1 MTHINDIH
9 TTTLSNG
16 LSILTREL
24 HHAPVISFWVWYR
37 VGSRNETQGLTGI
50 SHWVEHMMFKG
61 TTRYPKGTV
70 DRAIA
75 RVGGTFNA
83 MTWLDYT
90 AYYATLPANQIGI
103 ALDIESDR
111 MVNTVFDPS
120 ETEAERT
127 VIIEERR
134 MYENQPSFRLAQEI
148 QATAFQVHPYR
159 HETIGWES
167 DLRTMTREDLAAHYR
182 HYYVPNNAT
191 VVAVGD
197 FQTDE
202 MVAQIEQFF
211 GSLSPGDTPAAPA
224 VIEPPQWGERRV
236 TVHGR
241 EPTRRMTF
249 AYKGPAVTDDA
260 YWACLV
266 MDAILTGPK
275 LGGGGTARTSRLYRR
290 LVDGELVLSVG
301 SGVSTTINPYLYSI
315 SVALLATSDPATVE
329 ANIEAEISR
338 LQEELVS
345 DTELVRLKKQ
355 LRARWAMGME
365 SMSGQARSIGLAAT
379 VATLDWFT
387 HYLDSIQTVTPEQ
400 VRAAAQKYLLPQQR
414 TVGWYTPES

>member
-1 MTHINDIH
+1 
-9 TTTLSNG
+9 
-16 LSILTREL
+16 
-24 HHAPVISFWVWYR
+24 
-37 VGSRNETQGLTGI
+37 
-50 SHWVEHMMFKG
+50 MFKG
-61 TTRYPKGTV
+61 TTRYPKGSV
-70 DRAIA
+70 DRMIA

-90 AYYATLPANQIGI
+90 AYYATLPAEHIGI

-111 MVNTVFDPS
+111 MVNTLFDPA

-148 QATAFQVHPYR
+148 QATAFEVHPYR

-182 HYYVPNNAT
+182 HYYAPNNAT
-191 VVAVGD
+191 IVAVGD
-197 FQTDE
+197 FDTNE
-202 MVAQIEQFF
+202 MVAQIETFF
-211 GSLSPGDTPAAPA
+211 GSIAPSDTPPPPSA
-224 VIEPPQWGERRV
+224 VEPTQQGERRV
-236 TVHGR
+236 AVHGR

-249 AYKGPAVTDDA
+249 AYKGPAVTDED
-260 YWACLV
+260 YWACLM

-275 LGGGGTARTSRLYRR
+275 LGGGGTARTSRLYKR
-290 LVDGELVLSVG
+290 LVDGEIVLSVG

-315 SVALLATSDPATVE
+315 SAALLPTSDPATVE
-329 ANIEAEISR
+329 AEIEAEIAL
-338 LQEELVS
+338 LQENLVDESELA
-345 DTELVRLKKQ
+345 RLKKQ

-365 SMSGQARSIGLAAT
+365 SMSGQGRSIGLAAT
-379 VATLDWFT
+379 VATLEWFT
-387 HYLDSIQTVTPEQ
+387 HYLDNVEAVTPEQ
-400 VRAAAQKYLLPQQR
+400 VRAAAQKYLRPQQR